1 MNQDIKDKW
10 INALRS
16 GEYKQGTGA
25 LKNSNDAFC
34 CLGVLCD
41 IHAKETDTRWVDAEE
56 GWLSNY
62 LGNDGSLPDEVIEWA
77 DLEGMDPVIC
87 FHFISTYNDK
97 KGYSFDQLADLIEKH
112 L

>member
-16 GEYKQGTGA
+16 GEYKQGIGG
-25 LKNSNDAFC
+25 LKYRDAFC

-41 IHAKETDTRWVDAEE
+41 LHAKETDTRWVDYAEE
-56 GWLSNY
+56 GWLSDY
-62 LGNDGSLPDEVIEWA
+62 LDNDGSLPDEVIEWA
-77 DLEGMDPVIC
+77 GLKVQDPVIC
-87 FHFISTYNDK
+87 SHFISTYNDK
-97 KGYSFDQLADLIEKH
+97 KGYSFDRLADLIDKY

>member
-16 GEYKQGTGA
+16 GEYKQGTGT

-41 IHAKETDTRWVDAEE
+41 LHAKETDTRWVDAED
-56 GWLSNY
+56 GWPANY
-62 LGNDGSLPDEVIEWA
+62 LGNDGSLPYKVIEWA
-77 DLEGMDPVIC
+77 GLEVQDPVIC
-87 FHFISTYNDK
+87 DHFISTYNDK
-97 KGYSFDQLADLIEKH
+97 KGYSFDQLADLIERH

>member
-16 GEYKQGTGA
+16 GEYRQGTGA
-25 LKNSNDAFC
+25 LKNSDAFC

-41 IHAKETDTRWVDAEE
+41 LHAKETGTRWVDYAEE
-56 GWLSNY
+56 GWLSDY
-62 LGNDGSLPDEVIEWA
+62 LDDDLALPNEVIEWA
-77 DLEGMDPVIC
+77 GLKGQDPVIC
-87 FHFISTYNDK
+87 SDFISTYNDN
-97 KGYSFDQLADLIEKH
+97 KGYSFNRLADLIEKH

>member
-41 IHAKETDTRWVDAEE
+41 LHAKETDARWVDVQE
-56 GWLSNY
+56 GWLASY
-62 LGNDGSLPDEVIEWA
+62 FGSDGELPDEVIEWA
-77 DLEGMDPVIC
+77 GLKLRDPVIC
-87 FHFISTYNDK
+87 DHFISTYNDK
-97 KGYSFDQLADLIEKH
+97 EGYSFDQLADLIEKH